1 VIFKTHLIRAFLV
14 CSFILCL
21 VSGAFSQQ
29 TQSYSLLWKITGNGL
44 AKPSYLF
51 GTMHVKDKRVFNFS
65 DSVMLSLQSC
75 HRFALEV
82 HPDTLISVMFAAM
95 QNTDTLRNLDKL
107 LSKQQYDDMA
117 KKFQKKN
124 GYPMGKIDPMVLESL
139 MEPDDNKPDDAVSFI
154 DAYLYGIA
162 RTLNK
167 NIYGLENAESQYD
180 EYYGSKTAVKER
192 LLDLLDDNN
201 EAAVLEGKD
210 EMVKVYSSG
219 NLDKIYKY
227 IQQTAMIDSSIV
239 ARNKVMAASMIK
251 YMDNEGL
258 FTAVGVAHLPGPDGV
273 IALLKKAGYTVTCVK
288 ASFTGVAGKYH
299 IDYMKMDWP
308 LYRNEDEG
316 YAINFPGN
324 PIRNQLYGMNNVLY
338 PDLANNIFY
347 GVYALKKGT
356 PDEPLTTREVMSN
369 TLANMAKNNT
379 IISKKELEANNY
391 PCTEVL
397 VKNKTGYVRTR
408 LIFANNLLY
417 SVYASSKVNHLN
429 QPFVDRY
436 FNSFTSF
443 ALPEKPLT
451 PWISFTSDTG
461 AFTVSLPT
469 QPQPVVR
476 TIPAAIQKR
485 TVSFKINMY
494 LCTDTIN
501 LRQYIVRYNDYPPGT
516 YLSDKSVLFN
526 SISKEFGDKAKVIGD
541 LVKITQNGIEG
552 REMKLIF
559 SGGFNATARVFV
571 KGNRMYLLIRD
582 VLQPNI
588 KDDKKDAFFDSFKIN
603 GGIAPQ
609 WYTYQPDSANF
620 KVQMVC
626 KPDVIKDTLADY
638 KGYINHSST
647 CYSTDPGSGAVY
659 AFEYGKLSP
668 YYRIENTDSLYLKLI
683 KRYVG
688 FQDTLLKTDTITSNG
703 ITGREVVSQNKETK
717 VKKRIRLLINNDDI
731 FCLTGH
737 MDEDQFYNTTSNQ
750 FYNSLNIL
758 NRDKKTIN
766 LPASKAALICK
777 DLNSADTTVH
787 GEAFDALS
795 FYKFTKDELPYV
807 YSALQKSYPDDT
819 IEDGIRGKLLE
830 TISTVNNDTT
840 IAFLTK
846 LYHKASGLDE
856 IKSNILQSITQ
867 INEKTGF
874 DIYLRLLATEPPLKV
889 KYAYQL
895 FRPMSDSAVFA
906 AEHFNQLLPFIKN
919 DNFRGA
925 ILRVTDNIKNLKN
938 AAYDKMLADHYLTI
952 MAYAQADIDNY
963 IKLKDSADN
972 KWSVSM
978 YAYMGLMSKIKNSS
992 INDKLTKLYISKD
1005 PKGTYIEDAVV
1016 ARINNNLPVNT
1027 ILTNK
1032 LLDSIDTRYD
1042 IMKAYNNQ
1050 KQLVKVPQQYRT
1062 QVAFAKLCLYR
1073 SISNDDDG
1081 LPSKITLL
1089 GTVTKN
1095 GSLYYA
1101 FKFLMP
1107 DENDD
1112 KGPSY
1117 QIGISGP
1124 FKPGSTHLDFEK
1136 YDAYTQYEKVTAN
1149 WRTQALKLV
1158 DLLLLQNKEQDKLH

>member
-1 VIFKTHLIRAFLV
+1 MIFKTHLIRAFLV

-29 TQSYSLLWKITGNGL
+29 TQSYSLLWKITGKGL

-201 EAAVLEGKD
+201 EASVLEGKD
-210 EMVKVYSSG
+210 EMVKIYSSG

-227 IQQTAMIDSSIV
+227 IQQTAMVDSSII
-239 ARNKVMAASMIK
+239 ARNKVMASSMIK

-324 PIRNQLYGMNNVLY
+324 PIRNQLFGMNNVLY

-347 GVYALKKGT
+347 GVYAVKKGT
-356 PDEPLTTREVMSN
+356 PDQPLTTREVMSN

-451 PWISFTSDTG
+451 PWIAFTSDTG
-461 AFTVSLPT
+461 AFTIQLPGEPQLIAKSIPSTIKKHVADFKVSMYISVDT
-469 QPQPVVR
+469 VN
-476 TIPAAIQKR
+476 AAEY
-485 TVSFKINMY
+485 M
-494 LCTDTIN
+494 
-501 LRQYIVRYNDYPPGT
+501 VRYNDYPEGT
-516 YLSDKSVLFN
+516 YLSDKDMLFN
-526 SISKEFGDKAKVIGD
+526 RLAKEFDGKGKVTSPA
-541 LVKITQNGIEG
+541 VKIVQNGIEG
-552 REMKLIF
+552 REMKVVLT
-559 SGGFNATARVFV
+559 GGNNTTIRIFV
-571 KGNRMYLLIRD
+571 KGNRVYLL
-582 VLQPNI
+582 LKEMTQQSL
-588 KDDKKDAFFDSFKIN
+588 KDDGKDSFFSSFKIIN
-603 GGIAPQ
+603 SIAPQ
-609 WYTYQPDSANF
+609 YYTYQPDSANF
-620 KVQMVC
+620 SIQLMN
-626 KPDVIKDTLADY
+626 KPFIVSDSTGGY
-638 KGYINHSST
+638 SSYINHSST
-647 CYSTDPGSGAVY
+647 YYSTDPGSGAVY
-659 AFEYGKLSP
+659 AFEHSKLSH
-668 YYRIENTDSLYLKLI
+668 YYRIEHIDSLYSKLI
-683 KRYVG
+683 GLYKGY
-688 FQDTLLKTDTITSNG
+688 QDSLLKTDTILSNG
-703 ITGREVVSQNKETK
+703 IKGREIVLLQKNTST
-717 VKKRIRLLINNDDI
+717 KKRIRLLVNDDDI
-731 FCLTGH
+731 FCFTGH
-737 MDEDQFYNTTSNQ
+737 MDESQLYNATSNY
-750 FYNSLNIL
+750 FFNSLHIIHPGT
-758 NRDKKTIN
+758 KTIN
-766 LPASKAALICK
+766 LPESKAALICK
-777 DLNSADTTVH
+777 DLASTDTTLRKGAV
-787 GEAFDALS
+787 GALNY
-795 FYKFTKDELPYV
+795 YKFKADELPYV

-819 IEDGIRGKLLE
+819 TEDGTRGKLLE
-830 TISTVNNDTT
+830 TFKTVNDDTT

-846 LYHKASGLDE
+846 LYPKVAGMDE
-856 IKSNILQSITQ
+856 IKSGILTTITH
-867 INEKTGF
+867 INRKTGF
-874 DIYLRLLATEPPLKV
+874 DIYLKLLTTDPPLKV
-889 KYAYQL
+889 KYTYQL
-895 FRPMSDSAVFA
+895 FRPLNDSVEFA
-906 AEHFNQLLPFIKN
+906 AEHFKQILPFIKN
-919 DNFRGA
+919 DNYRA
-925 ILRVTDNIKNLKN
+925 SILTVAEGIKDLKN
-938 AAYDKMLADHYLTI
+938 TAYDKMIIDNYLSV
-952 MAYAQADIDNY
+952 MAYAQADINNY
-963 IKLKDSADN
+963 IRLKDSAN
-972 KWSVSM
+972 VKGIPRI
-978 YAYMGLMSKIKNSS
+978 YGYMNLMSKIKYPG

-1016 ARINNNLPVNT
+1016 VRISNNLPVNP

-1050 KQLVKVPQQYRT
+1050 KQLAKVPQQYRT
-1062 QVAFAKLCLYR
+1062 QVAFAKVCLYR
-1073 SISNDDDG
+1073 NILADEEDS
-1081 LPSKITLL
+1081 PSKITLL
-1089 GTVTKN
+1089 GTVSKN

-1101 FKFLMP
+1101 FKFQMP
-1107 DENDD
+1107 GDD
-1112 KGPSY
+1112 DDQGPSY

-1136 YDAYTQYEKVTAN
+1136 YDAYSKYEKVTAN

-1158 DLLLLQNKEQDKLH
+1158 DPLLLQNKEQE